1 MNSKASKQAEALPLS
16 GIRVLEFGHTVMGPS
31 CSLVLA
37 DLGADVIKVEPPEG
51 DRTRANVGF
60 GSALFP
66 VFNRNKRSIS
76 IDIKTDAGKAVMH
89 QVIAGA
95 DALIEN
101 FAYGTMD
108 RLGLGYAALA
118 AAYPRLIYCSL
129 KGFLGGPY
137 EKRAALDEIVQYM
150 GGLAYMTGPRG
161 MPLRA
166 GASVVDIMGGMF
178 GALGI
183 MAALRERERTGRG
196 QLVQSALF
204 ESTAFLVAQ
213 HMGQQALTGVA
224 PPPMP
229 EKASSWAIYD
239 PFQTA
244 DGRTVFVGI
253 TSDNHW
259 RSFCTG
265 FGVEALLSDPAL
277 KTNPQR
283 AQARDRIMPVVT
295 EKFAAAPFDAL
306 VAKLERLN
314 IPFGP
319 LAQPGDLFDDPQ
331 LNHDGRM
338 LDVLLPTGKRAKL
351 PGLPLEMNGRKTR
364 IRQQPPAMGAHTRAV
379 LAEAGYTDAQI
390 SELIAQQ
397 VVIAADAAVRP
408 EKRAENIHV
417 QGKQPG

>member
-1 MNSKASKQAEALPLS
+1 MSNKSKPARKTGAAEQLPLT
-16 GIRVLEFGHTVMGPS
+16 GVRILEFGHTVMGPS
-31 CSLVLA
+31 CSMVLA

-76 IDIKTDAGKAVMH
+76 IDIKSDAGSAVIH
-89 QVIAGA
+89 KIIAGA

-101 FAYGTMD
+101 FAYGTME
-108 RLGLGYAALA
+108 RLGLGYDTLA
-118 AAYPRLIYCSL
+118 ETYPRLIYCGL
-129 KGFLGGPY
+129 KGFLSGPY
-137 EKRAALDEIVQYM
+137 EKRAALDEIVQFM
-150 GGLAYMTGPRG
+150 GGLAYMTGPSG

-196 QLVQSALF
+196 QLVQSSLF

-213 HMGQQALTGVA
+213 HMGQEALTGKA

-229 EKASSWAIYD
+229 EKASSWAVYD
-239 PFQTA
+239 PFKTA
-244 DGRTVFVGI
+244 DGKTVFIGI

-265 FGVEALLSDPAL
+265 FGVEELLTDPAL

-283 AQARDRIMPVVT
+283 AQQRAKIMPIVT
-295 EKFAAAPFDAL
+295 AKFAAETFDSL
-306 VAKLERLN
+306 VKKLEHLKL
-314 IPFGP
+314 PFGP
-319 LAQPGDLFDDPQ
+319 LAKPGDLFDDIQ

-364 IRQQPPAMGAHTRAV
+364 VRHQPPVMGNDTRAV
-379 LAEAGYTDAQI
+379 LAEAGYTKAQI
-390 SELIAQQ
+390 DRLIAQR
-397 VVIAADAAVRP
+397 VVIAADTAKAS
-408 EKRAENIHV
+408 A
-417 QGKQPG
+417 GAG

>member
-1 MNSKASKQAEALPLS
+1 MAEQSTGAHATANELPLT
-16 GIRVLEFGHTVMGPS
+16 GVRILEFGHTVMGPS
-31 CSLVLA
+31 CSMVLA

-66 VFNRNKRSIS
+66 VFNRNKRSLS
-76 IDIKTDAGKAVMH
+76 IDIKSEAGKAVIH
-89 QVIAGA
+89 KVLAGA

-108 RLGLGYAALA
+108 RLGLGYEQLSKK
-118 AAYPRLIYCSL
+118 YPRLIYCGL
-129 KGFLGGPY
+129 KGFLTGPY
-137 EKRAALDEIVQYM
+137 EKRAALDEIVQFM
-150 GGLAYMTGPRG
+150 GGLAYMTGPSG

-196 QLVQSALF
+196 QLVQSSLF

-213 HMGQQALTGVA
+213 HMGQQALTGKA

-229 EKASSWAIYD
+229 EKASSWAVYD

-244 DGRTVFVGI
+244 DGKTVFVGI

-259 RSFCTG
+259 RAFCKG
-265 FGVEALLSDPAL
+265 FGVEAMLDDPTL
-277 KTNPQR
+277 QSNPQR
-283 AQARDRIMPVVT
+283 AQQRAKIMPVVT
-295 EKFAAAPFDAL
+295 EKFAAETFESL
-306 VAKLERLN
+306 VKKLEEMK

-319 LAQPGDLFDDPQ
+319 LAKPGDLFDDKQ

-338 LDVLLPTGKRAKL
+338 LDIHLPTGKHAKL
-351 PGLPLEMNGRKTR
+351 PGLPLEMGGRKTR
-364 IRQQPPAMGAHTRAV
+364 VRRQPPVMGGDTRAV
-379 LAEAGYTDAQI
+379 LKEAGYLEGEIDELVAQG
-390 SELIAQQ
+390 
-397 VVIAADAAVRP
+397 VVITELTA
-408 EKRAENIHV
+408 
-417 QGKQPG
+417 KQPAKGKSS

>member
-1 MNSKASKQAEALPLS
+1 MSQNVKAGHHSGDSERLALS
-16 GIRVLEFGHTVMGPS
+16 GVRVLEFGHTVMGPS
-31 CSLVLA
+31 CSMVLA

-66 VFNRNKRSIS
+66 VFNRNKRSLS
-76 IDIKTDAGKAVMH
+76 IDIKSDAGRAVILKI
-89 QVIAGA
+89 IAGA

-101 FAYGTMD
+101 FAYGTME
-108 RLGLGYAALA
+108 RLGLGYATLSQTN
-118 AAYPRLIYCSL
+118 PRLIYCGL
-129 KGFLGGPY
+129 KGFLSGPY
-137 EKRAALDEIVQYM
+137 EKRAALDEIVQFM
-150 GGLAYMTGPRG
+150 GGLAYMTGPTG

-183 MAALRERERTGRG
+183 MAALREREHTGRG
-196 QLVQSALF
+196 QLVQSSLY

-213 HMGQQALTGVA
+213 HMGQHALTGIA

-229 EKASSWAIYD
+229 EKASSWAVYD
-239 PFQTA
+239 PFKTA
-244 DGRTVFVGI
+244 DGKTVFIGI

-259 RSFCTG
+259 RGFCTG
-265 FGVEALLSDPAL
+265 FGVEELLDDPDL

-283 AQARDRIMPVVT
+283 AQQRAKIMPIVT
-295 EKFAAAPFDAL
+295 AKFAAEPFASL
-306 VAKLERLN
+306 VAKLERLK

-319 LAQPGDLFDDPQ
+319 LATPGDLFDDPQ

-351 PGLPLEMNGRKTR
+351 PGLPLEMNGRKTK
-364 IRQQPPAMGAHTRAV
+364 IRHQPPAMGNDTRAV
-379 LAEAGYTDAQI
+379 LAEAGYTAQEI
-390 SELIAQQ
+390 DELIAQR
-397 VVIAADAAVRP
+397 VVIAADARP
-408 EKRAENIHV
+408 KKEPIK
-417 QGKQPG
+417 G

>member
-1 MNSKASKQAEALPLS
+1 MSKQSQGTHGAADDLPLT
-16 GIRVLEFGHTVMGPS
+16 GVRILEFGHTVMGPS
-31 CSLVLA
+31 CSMVLA
-37 DLGADVIKVEPPEG
+37 DLGADVIKIEPPEG

-66 VFNRNKRSIS
+66 VFNRNKRSLS
-76 IDIKTDAGKAVMH
+76 IDIKSEAGKAVILKI
-89 QVIAGA
+89 IAGA

-101 FAYGTMD
+101 FAYGTME
-108 RLGLGYAALA
+108 RLGLGYTTLA
-118 AAYPRLIYCSL
+118 KSNPRLIYCGL
-129 KGFLGGPY
+129 KGFLTGPY
-137 EKRAALDEIVQYM
+137 EKRAALDEIVQFM
-150 GGLAYMTGPRG
+150 GGLAYMTGPSG

-196 QLVQSALF
+196 QLVQSSLF

-213 HMGQQALTGVA
+213 HMGQEALTGKA

-229 EKASSWAIYD
+229 EKASSWAVYD
-239 PFQTA
+239 PFKTA
-244 DGRTVFVGI
+244 DGKTVFIGI

-259 RSFCTG
+259 RSLCKG
-265 FGVEALLSDPAL
+265 FGVEELLDDPAL

-283 AQARDRIMPVVT
+283 AQARAKIMPIVT
-295 EKFAAAPFDAL
+295 AKFAAEPLAAL
-306 VAKLERLN
+306 VAKLEQLN

-319 LAQPGDLFDDPQ
+319 LARPGDLFDDIQ

-351 PGLPLEMNGRKTR
+351 PGLPLEMGGRKTR
-364 IRQQPPAMGAHTRAV
+364 VRHQPPVMGNDTRAV
-379 LAEAGYTDAQI
+379 LAEAGYTETQI
-390 SELIAQQ
+390 NELIAQQ
-397 VVIAADAAVRP
+397 VAIAADGATTPLGAIK
-408 EKRAENIHV
+408 ELSK
-417 QGKQPG
+417 

>member
-1 MNSKASKQAEALPLS
+1 
-16 GIRVLEFGHTVMGPS
+16 VV
-31 CSLVLA
+31 
-37 DLGADVIKVEPPEG
+37 
-51 DRTRANVGF
+51 
-60 GSALFP
+60 
-66 VFNRNKRSIS
+66 
-76 IDIKTDAGKAVMH
+76 
-89 QVIAGA
+89 AGA

-101 FAYGTMD
+101 FAPGAMD
-108 RLGLGYAALA
+108 RLRLGYETLSAAH
-118 AAYPRLIYCSL
+118 PRLVYCSL
-129 KGFLGGPY
+129 KGFLSGPY
-137 EKRAALDEIVQYM
+137 EKRAALDEIVQFM

-183 MAALRERERTGRG
+183 LAALRARERTGRG

-224 PPPMP
+224 PPPMS
-229 EKASSWAIYD
+229 EKASSWAVYD

-244 DGRTVFVGI
+244 DGKTVFVGI

-265 FGVEALLSDPAL
+265 FGVEELLSDPAL
-277 KTNPQR
+277 KSNPLR
-283 AQARDRIMPVVT
+283 ARARDKIMPVVT
-295 EKFAAAPFDAL
+295 EKFAAETFDSL

-319 LAQPGDLFDDPQ
+319 LAQPGDLFDDPH
-331 LNHDGRM
+331 LNHGGRM

-351 PGLPLEMNGRKTR
+351 PGIPLDMGGRQTR
-364 IRQQPPAMGAHTRAV
+364 LRRQPPGMGEHTRQV
-379 LAEAGYTDAQI
+379 LEEAGYAAEEIDRLVEQRI
-390 SELIAQQ
+390 
-397 VVIAADAAVRP
+397 VIVT
-408 EKRAENIHV
+408 
-417 QGKQPG
+417 

>member
-1 MNSKASKQAEALPLS
+1 MNSPERQGQAGELPLS
-16 GIRVLEFGHTVMGPS
+16 GIRVLELGHTVMGPS
-31 CSLVLA
+31 CSMVLA

-76 IDIKTDAGKAVMH
+76 IDIKTEAGKAVIH
-89 QVIAGA
+89 KVIAGA
-95 DALIEN
+95 DALVEN
-101 FAYGTMD
+101 FAHGTMD
-108 RLGLGYAALA
+108 RLGLGYEALA
-118 AAYPRLIYCSL
+118 AAYPRLVYCSL
-129 KGFLGGPY
+129 KGFLSGPY
-137 EKRAALDEIVQYM
+137 EKRAALDEIVQFM

-183 MAALRERERTGRG
+183 LAALRERERTGRG

-229 EKASSWAIYD
+229 EKASSWAVYD

-244 DGRTVFVGI
+244 DGRTVFAGI

-265 FGVEALLSDPAL
+265 FGVEELLSDPAL
-277 KTNPQR
+277 KTNPLR
-283 AQARDRIMPVVT
+283 ARAREKIMPIVT
-295 EKFAAAPFDAL
+295 EKFAAETFASL

-319 LAQPGDLFDDPQ
+319 LARPGDLFDDPH
-331 LNHDGRM
+331 LNHGGRM

-351 PGLPLEMNGRKTR
+351 PGIPLDMGGRQTR
-364 IRQQPPAMGAHTRAV
+364 IRRQPPGMGEHTRQV
-379 LAEAGYTDAQI
+379 LEEAGYAAEQI
-390 SELIAQQ
+390 DRLVEQGIA
-397 VVIAADAAVRP
+397 I
-408 EKRAENIHV
+408 V
-417 QGKQPG
+417 Q

>member
-1 MNSKASKQAEALPLS
+1 MNSPERQNHAVELPLS
-16 GIRVLEFGHTVMGPS
+16 GIRILELGHTVMGPS
-31 CSLVLA
+31 CSMVLA

-66 VFNRNKRSIS
+66 VFNRNKRSLC
-76 IDIKTDAGKAVMH
+76 IDLKTEAGKAVFH
-89 QVIAGA
+89 RVIATA
-95 DALIEN
+95 DVLLEN
-101 FAYGTMD
+101 FAQGTMD
-108 RLGLGYAALA
+108 RLGLGYDALSTA
-118 AAYPRLIYCSL
+118 HPELVYCSL
-129 KGFLGGPY
+129 KGFLSGPY
-137 EKRAALDEIVQYM
+137 EKRPALDEIVQFM

-183 MAALRERERTGRG
+183 LAALRERERTGRG

-213 HMGQQALTGVA
+213 HMGQEALTGKA

-244 DGRTVFVGI
+244 DGKTVFVGI

-265 FGVEALLSDPAL
+265 FGVEELLSDPAL

-283 AQARDRIMPVVT
+283 ARAREKIMPVVT
-295 EKFAAAPFDAL
+295 EKFAAETFDSL

-319 LAQPGDLFDDPQ
+319 LARPGDLFDDPH
-331 LNHDGRM
+331 LNHGGRM
-338 LDVLLPTGKRAKL
+338 LDIVLPTGKHAKI
-351 PGLPLEMNGRKTR
+351 PGIPLDMGGRQTR
-364 IRQQPPAMGAHTRAV
+364 VRHQPPGMGEHTRQV
-379 LAEAGYTDAQI
+379 LEEAGYA
-390 SELIAQQ
+390 AQQ
-397 VVIAADAAVRP
+397 IDQLVEQGIVIVR
-408 EKRAENIHV
+408 
-417 QGKQPG
+417 

>member
-1 MNSKASKQAEALPLS
+1 MSNKSKPARKTGAAEQLPLT
-16 GIRVLEFGHTVMGPS
+16 GVRILEFGHTVMGPS
-31 CSLVLA
+31 CSMVLA

-76 IDIKTDAGKAVMH
+76 IDIKSDAGSAVIH
-89 QVIAGA
+89 KIIAGA

-101 FAYGTMD
+101 FAYGTME
-108 RLGLGYAALA
+108 RLGLGYDTLA
-118 AAYPRLIYCSL
+118 ETYPRLIYCGL
-129 KGFLGGPY
+129 KGFLSGPY
-137 EKRAALDEIVQYM
+137 EKRAALDEIVQFM
-150 GGLAYMTGPRG
+150 GGLAYMTGPSG

-196 QLVQSALF
+196 QLVQSSLF

-213 HMGQQALTGVA
+213 HMGQEALTGKA

-229 EKASSWAIYD
+229 EKASSWAVYD
-239 PFQTA
+239 PFKTA
-244 DGRTVFVGI
+244 DGKTVFIGI

-265 FGVEALLSDPAL
+265 FGVEELLTDPAL

-283 AQARDRIMPVVT
+283 AQQRAKIMPIVT
-295 EKFAAAPFDAL
+295 AKFAAETFDSL
-306 VAKLERLN
+306 VKKLEHLK
-314 IPFGP
+314 
-319 LAQPGDLFDDPQ
+319 PGDLFDDIQ

-364 IRQQPPAMGAHTRAV
+364 VRHQPPVMGNDTRAV
-379 LAEAGYTDAQI
+379 LAEAGYTKAQI
-390 SELIAQQ
+390 DRLIAQR
-397 VVIAADAAVRP
+397 VVIAADTAKAS
-408 EKRAENIHV
+408 A
-417 QGKQPG
+417 GAG

>member
-1 MNSKASKQAEALPLS
+1 MSVSLPLS
-16 GIRVLEFGHTVMGPS
+16 GIRILEFGHTVMGPS

-66 VFNRNKRSIS
+66 VFNRNKRSLS
-76 IDIKTDAGKAVMH
+76 VDLKSPAGKS
-89 QVIAGA
+89 VIERVIGSA

-101 FAYGTMD
+101 FAHGTME
-108 RLGLGYAALA
+108 RLGLGYEALA
-118 AAYPRLIYCSL
+118 ATHPRLVYCSL
-129 KGFLGGPY
+129 KGFLSGPY
-137 EKRAALDEIVQYM
+137 EQRPALDEIVQFM
-150 GGLAYMTGPRG
+150 GGLAYMTGPTGR
-161 MPLRA
+161 PLRA

-183 MAALRERERTGRG
+183 LAALRERERTGRG
-196 QLVQSALF
+196 QLVSSALF

-213 HMGQQALTGVA
+213 HMGQEALTGKA

-244 DGRTVFVGI
+244 DGKTLFVGI

-265 FGVEALLSDPAL
+265 FGVEELLADPAL

-283 AQARDRIMPVVT
+283 AQLRSRIMPIVT
-295 EKFAAAPFDAL
+295 EKFSAL
-306 VAKLERLN
+306 TRDELMAKLERLR

-319 LAQPGDLFDDPQ
+319 LARPGDLFDDPH
-331 LNHDGRM
+331 LNQAGRM
-338 LDVLLPTGKRAKL
+338 LDIALPNGKRAKL
-351 PGLPLEMNGRKTR
+351 PGLPLDMDGRKAQVR
-364 IRQQPPAMGAHTRAV
+364 YQPPRMGEHTRAI
-379 LAEAGYTDAQI
+379 LAEAGYASAEIEHLVTRGI
-390 SELIAQQ
+390 
-397 VVIAADAAVRP
+397 VIA
-408 EKRAENIHV
+408 
-417 QGKQPG
+417 G

>member
-1 MNSKASKQAEALPLS
+1 MTEQLQTTRGADALPLD
-16 GIRVLEFGHTVMGPS
+16 GVRILEFGHTVMGPS
-31 CSLVLA
+31 CSMVLA
-37 DLGADVIKVEPPEG
+37 DLGADVIKIEPPEG

-66 VFNRNKRSIS
+66 VFNRNKRSLS
-76 IDIKTDAGKAVMH
+76 IDIKSAAGKAVIH
-89 QVIAGA
+89 KVLAGA

-101 FAYGTMD
+101 FAYGTME
-108 RLGLGYAALA
+108 RLGLGYDDLA
-118 AAYPRLIYCSL
+118 KKYPRLVYCGL
-129 KGFLGGPY
+129 KGFLTGPY
-137 EKRAALDEIVQYM
+137 EKRAALDEIVQFM
-150 GGLAYMTGPRG
+150 GGLAYMTGPSG

-196 QLVQSALF
+196 QLVQSSLF

-213 HMGQQALTGVA
+213 HMGQQALTGKA

-229 EKASSWAIYD
+229 EKASSWAVYD
-239 PFQTA
+239 PFKTA
-244 DGRTVFVGI
+244 DGKTVFIGI

-259 RSFCTG
+259 RSFCKG
-265 FGVEALLSDPAL
+265 FGVEELLNDPAL

-283 AQARDRIMPVVT
+283 AQQRARIMPIVT
-295 EKFAAAPFDAL
+295 AKFAAESFDSL
-306 VAKLERLN
+306 VKKLEDLN

-319 LAQPGDLFDDPQ
+319 LAKPGDLFDDKQ

-351 PGLPLEMNGRKTR
+351 PGLPLEMGGRKTR
-364 IRQQPPAMGAHTRAV
+364 VRRQPPMMGGDSRTV
-379 LAEAGYTDAQI
+379 LKESGYTEREIDELVAQG
-390 SELIAQQ
+390 
-397 VVIAADAAVRP
+397 VVLTEQAKEKQAA
-408 EKRAENIHV
+408 K
-417 QGKQPG
+417 G

>member
-1 MNSKASKQAEALPLS
+1 MTNTAKQAPSEQLALA
-16 GIRVLEFGHTVMGPS
+16 GVRILEFGHTVMGPS
-31 CSLVLA
+31 CSMVLA
-37 DLGADVIKVEPPEG
+37 DLGADVIKIEPPEG

-76 IDIKTDAGKAVMH
+76 IDIKSETGRTVIHK
-89 QVIAGA
+89 VIAGA

-101 FAYGTMD
+101 FAPGTME
-108 RLGLGYAALA
+108 RLGLGYDALA
-118 AAYPRLIYCSL
+118 PRYPRLIYCGL

-150 GGLAYMTGPRG
+150 GGLAYMTGPSGR
-161 MPLRA
+161 PLRA

-183 MAALRERERTGRG
+183 MAALREREQTGRG

-213 HMGQQALTGVA
+213 HMGQEALTGIA
-224 PPPMP
+224 PKPMP
-229 EKASSWAIYD
+229 EKLSSWAVYD
-239 PFQTA
+239 PFTTA
-244 DGRTVFVGI
+244 DGKTVFIGL

-259 RSFCTG
+259 RSFCTE
-265 FGVEALLSDPAL
+265 FGVEELLADPAL

-283 AQARDRIMPVVT
+283 AQARAKIMPIVT
-295 EKFAAAPFDAL
+295 AKFSAEPFDKL
-306 VAKLERLN
+306 VEKLERLN

-319 LAQPGDLFDDPQ
+319 LAKPGDLFDDPQ

-338 LDVLLPTGKRAKL
+338 LDLVLPTGKHAKL
-351 PGLPLEMNGRKTR
+351 PGLPLEMGGRKTR
-364 IRQQPPAMGAHTRAV
+364 IRRQPPAMGADTRAV
-379 LAEAGYTDAQI
+379 LAEAGYTDTQI
-390 SELIAQQ
+390 DELIGQQ
-397 VVIAADAAVRP
+397 VVIAADAAETP
-408 EKRAENIHV
+408 ANTA
-417 QGKQPG
+417 

>member
-1 MNSKASKQAEALPLS
+1 MNSPERQGQAGELPLS
-16 GIRVLEFGHTVMGPS
+16 GIRVLELGHTVMGPS
-31 CSLVLA
+31 CSMVLA

-76 IDIKTDAGKAVMH
+76 IDIKTEAGKAVIH
-89 QVIAGA
+89 KVIAGA
-95 DALIEN
+95 DALVEN
-101 FAYGTMD
+101 FAHGTMD
-108 RLGLGYAALA
+108 RLGLGYEALA
-118 AAYPRLIYCSL
+118 AAYPRLVYCSL
-129 KGFLGGPY
+129 KGFLSGPY
-137 EKRAALDEIVQYM
+137 EKRAALDEIVQFM

-183 MAALRERERTGRG
+183 LAALRERERTGRG

-229 EKASSWAIYD
+229 EKASSWAVYD

-244 DGRTVFVGI
+244 DGRTVFAGI

-265 FGVEALLSDPAL
+265 FGVEELLSDPAL
-277 KTNPQR
+277 KTNPLR
-283 AQARDRIMPVVT
+283 ARAREKIMPIVT
-295 EKFAAAPFDAL
+295 EKFAAETFASL

-319 LAQPGDLFDDPQ
+319 LARPGDLFDDPH
-331 LNHDGRM
+331 LNHGGRM

-351 PGLPLEMNGRKTR
+351 PGIPLDMGGRQTR
-364 IRQQPPAMGAHTRAV
+364 IRRQPPGMGEHTRQV
-379 LAEAGYTDAQI
+379 LEEAGYAAEQI
-390 SELIAQQ
+390 DKLVEQGIA
-397 VVIAADAAVRP
+397 I
-408 EKRAENIHV
+408 V
-417 QGKQPG
+417 Q